1 MSGWVVSVEVADQIL
16 ARLARLFITGG
27 GGSPSYGSLTSVI
40 LQITSTPVLVEKNYI
55 QEFLACVIDV
65 KLKHED
71 RTLKRSN

>member
-1 MSGWVVSVEVADQIL
+1 MSAGAVKFLHDPLVCSLQEAVAG
-16 ARLARLFITGG
+16 R
-27 GGSPSYGSLTSVI
+27 SYGSLTSVI